1 MILMQT
7 PSLKSFLKPILY
19 LVLFFVILTY
29 ASKLGAVYA
38 VIAFLA
44 ISRVDIHCKACKHF
58 VACGN
63 V

>member
-1 MILMQT
+1 MQT

-44 ISRVDIHCKACKHF
+44 ILASIYIAKRASILSLAATV
-58 VACGN
+58 
-63 V
+63 